1 MYKGPV
7 QGWSLQESEFL
18 FWFGLLLLLLLF
30 LLKGLGFGSLNALRG
45 PWLGKLDW
53 AGSRVN
59 GSQDFCPGYAD
70 QPKWPGSNAGW
81 LAPWSLVP
89 HRNPGGILGLI
100 ISRKEEVLR
109 CESKEMPRKCQMC
122 FSASARGA
130 NLSHPPTSRPS
141 QDREWDQVGA
151 PDPLSVCEFQDG
163 GREPQ
168 VRSPEG
174 QTSRRHFQAHIPT
187 GSSLSSCP

>member
-1 MYKGPV
+1 M
-7 QGWSLQESEFL
+7 
-18 FWFGLLLLLLLF
+18 
-30 LLKGLGFGSLNALRG
+30 
-45 PWLGKLDW
+45 
-53 AGSRVN
+53 
-59 GSQDFCPGYAD
+59 
-70 QPKWPGSNAGW
+70 
-81 LAPWSLVP
+81 APWPLVP

-100 ISRKEEVLR
+100 VSRQEEVLR

-130 NLSHPPTSRPS
+130 NLSRPPTSRPS

-151 PDPLSVCEFQDG
+151 PDPLTVCEFQDG
-163 GREPQ
+163 GREPE

-187 GSSLSSCP
+187 SSSLSSCPQDSSSGGLLWSSHAHRRTPSKPDVSLTQGTGVRRDWA